1 MVIST
6 AQLHSTKPE
15 LKFCAGS
22 NPARGV
28 SEVRDGEDLWQWS
41 RLEIRL
47 NTILR
52 STIPQKQFII
62 IIIIIMHI
70 VFLRKMFF
78 KKNLEHLDSL
88 HSWTYNGFLLN
99 LKSVK
104 KLLRKKLMGKI
115 TDWFLQIFQLSG
127 LPLHTTLYNYH
138 IYLLIHL
145 FLICNLALTKLCT
158 YLELY
163 YAKSKKNPT

>member
-1 MVIST
+1 MSF
-6 AQLHSTKPE
+6 E
-15 LKFCAGS
+15 LRFCAGS

-28 SEVRDGEDLWQWS
+28 SEIRDGKDLWQWS

-62 IIIIIMHI
+62 IIIIIIMHI

-78 KKNLEHLDSL
+78 QKNLEHLDFL

-115 TDWFLQIFQLSG
+115 TDWFLHRFISVVWLTSAYDSVQLS
-127 LPLHTTLYNYH
+127 
-138 IYLLIHL
+138 YLFIDS
-145 FLICNLALTKLCT
+145 FIFNM
-158 YLELY
+158 
-163 YAKSKKNPT
+163 